1 MHPTDGST
9 AAQAEEQWLEE
20 RVAVLEA
27 AWMDAEIA
35 LETLRVEMDN
45 FALVHHQRLGPVYAR
60 LDELDALIAEA
71 VAART
76 GDPED
81 IRRAYQARSVVEPM
95 PDLDAFFSGRDGEQ
109 PPPPP
114 AFDDTARRIRPS
126 REAQRLYRDLARRAH
141 PDLVT
146 DPAEKERR
154 GAFIARVNAAYGA
167 GDLAE
172 LEALAAE
179 WQAGPDGAPAAGEP
193 DRIGWLRR
201 RLEWLAARIERLAEQ
216 RADLDRTPMGELLK
230 LHPED
235 PDALLEQL
243 ADQLLAEVAR
253 RQRTLDAVLL
263 GTPIDQVR

>member
-1 MHPTDGST
+1 MHTDPPT

-71 VAART
+71 LAART

-81 IRRAYQARSVVEPM
+81 IRRAYEARRVVEPM
-95 PDLDAFFSGRDGEQ
+95 PDLDAYFAARDGEQ

-114 AFDDTARRIRPS
+114 AFDDGPRRIRPS
-126 REAQRLYRDLARRAH
+126 REVQRRYRDLARRAH

-154 GAFIARVNAAYGA
+154 GAFIARVNAAYAA
-167 GDLAE
+167 GDLTE

-179 WQAGPDGAPAAGEP
+179 WQAGPDGAPAAGAP

-216 RADLDRTPMGELLK
+216 HEELARTPIGELLR
-230 LHPED
+230 LNPED

-243 ADQLLAEVAR
+243 AEQLLAEAAD
-253 RQRTLDAVLL
+253 RQRRLDAVLR
-263 GTPIDQVR
+263 GTPLDQVRR

>member
-1 MHPTDGST
+1 MQTDPPT
-9 AAQAEEQWLEE
+9 APEAEEQWLEE
-20 RVAVLEA
+20 RVAKLEA

-71 VAART
+71 IAART

-81 IRRAYQARSVVEPM
+81 IRRAYEARSVVEPM
-95 PDLDAFFSGRDGEQ
+95 PDLDALFAARDAGQETSA
-109 PPPPP
+109 PPLADAP
-114 AFDDTARRIRPS
+114 RRIRPS
-126 REAQRLYRDLARRAH
+126 REVQRLYRELARRAH
-141 PDLVT
+141 PDLT
-146 DPAEKERR
+146 ADPAEKERR
-154 GAFIARVNAAYGA
+154 GAFIARVNAAYAA

-179 WQAGPDGAPAAGEP
+179 WQAGPESADPAAGP
-193 DRIGWLRR
+193 DRVGWLRL
-201 RLEWLAARIERLAEQ
+201 RLEWLAARIEQLAEQ
-216 RADLDRTPMGELLK
+216 REELGRTPMGELLR

-243 ADQLLAEVAR
+243 ADQLLAEVAQ
-253 RQRTLDAVLL
+253 RQRRLDAVLT
-263 GTPIDQVR
+263 GAPIEG